1 MYTANSIGKR
11 KRYNTYR
18 SKNIFL
24 KLTLILVTIFIL
36 SVLITVIFTLI
47 SSGDNQM
54 EYNHYTVKKGDSL
67 WTIAIKHYGNEADLR
82 KMIYTIKKVNDLDNP
97 IISPG
102 DQIILPIN

>member
-11 KRYNTYR
+11 KQYNANR
-18 SKNIFL
+18 SKNIFF
-24 KLTLILVTIFIL
+24 KLTFILVTIFIL

-47 SSGDNQM
+47 SSGDNKI

-67 WTIAIKHYGNEADLR
+67 WKIAVDHYGNEADLR
-82 KMIYTIKKVNDLDNP
+82 KMIYTIKKINNLDNP

-102 DQIILPIN
+102 EQIILPIN